1 MAESYQMIKLLDPG
15 LSEQCEEL
23 VGKGKLVVFPTETVY
38 GIGGAG
44 FDDSAWNGLR
54 NLKPDRTTPF
64 SFLVSGWEMMEG
76 MIEGDVGTVWQVVE
90 LLMPGPVTLVV
101 QAAEDIDRRFVA
113 EDGSIG
119 VRMPAI
125 DRLRDAI
132 ETIGTPWVHTSANL
146 SREKGVQRLRQVH
159 DEVLASAG
167 LVIDGGTTALGGE
180 STVLDLRQEP
190 FEVLR
195 SGVVPEGWLRQVLND
210 IM

>member
-1 MAESYQMIKLLDPG
+1 MAITGRHVKLLDEG
-15 LSEQCEEL
+15 MVARCTEVIGRGEL
-23 VGKGKLVVFPTETVY
+23 GVFPTETVY
-38 GIGGAG
+38 GIGGSG
-44 FDDSAWNGLR
+44 FDDRVWDGLR

-64 SFLVSGWEMMEG
+64 SFLVSSWEMMEG
-76 MIEGDVGTVWQVVE
+76 MIGGDVGTVWQVVE

-101 QAAEDIDRRFVA
+101 QAAEDIDRRFVT

-132 ETIGTPWVHTSANL
+132 GAHRVPWVHTSANL
-146 SREKGVQRLRQVH
+146 SGGKEVQRLRQVPE
-159 DEVLASAG
+159 EVLVSAG
-167 LVIDGGTTALGGE
+167 LAIDGGTTALGGE
-180 STVLDLRQEP
+180 STVLDLRQDP

-195 SGVVPEGWLRQVLND
+195 SGVVPEGWLRHVLKD

>member
-1 MAESYQMIKLLDPG
+1 MAITGRHVKLLDEG
-15 LSEQCEEL
+15 MVARCAEVIGRGE
-23 VGKGKLVVFPTETVY
+23 LVVFPTETVY

-44 FDDSAWNGLR
+44 FDDRVWERLR
-54 NLKPDRTTPF
+54 NLKPSRKVPF

-101 QAAEDIDRRFVA
+101 EAAEDIDRRFVA

-132 ETIGTPWVHTSANL
+132 ETQGSPWVHTSANL
-146 SREKGVQRLRQVH
+146 SGGKGVQRLRQVP

-167 LVIDGGTTALGGE
+167 LAVNGGTTALGGE
-180 STVLDLRQEP
+180 STVLDLRKEP

-195 SGVVPEGWLRQVLND
+195 SGVVPEGWLRHVLKD